1 MINFNSSM
9 VRLAGRNC
17 KQYYCLVGNEGHR
30 LEKVFND
37 LNQFHGE
44 CILPPYP
51 RKMGTYIPEVLRNN
65 SFELKEV
72 YFTDKYKDAHT
83 ALALQTAINLNASS
97 VYMVGYDGYNKSMIT
112 SKEQALISE
121 NEYLFDLMQKK
132 EATIISILSTN
143 YSLDVDSVYAH
154 I

>member
-1 MINFNSSM
+1 D
-9 VRLAGRNC
+9 VDC

-51 RKMGTYIPEVLRNN
+51 REMGTYIPEVLRDN
-65 SFELKEV
+65 SYELNEV
-72 YFTDKYKDAHT
+72 SFTDKYKDAHT
-83 ALALQTAINLNASS
+83 SLAIQTAISLKTKNLKLI
-97 VYMVGYDGYNKSMIT
+97 GYDGYDKDFISV
-112 SKEQALISE
+112 KEKNLIYE
-121 NEYLFDLMQKK
+121 NEYIFNKAKQFVNLK
-132 EATIISILSTN
+132 TITPSQ
-143 YSLDVDSVYAH
+143 YSLEIVSVYSL